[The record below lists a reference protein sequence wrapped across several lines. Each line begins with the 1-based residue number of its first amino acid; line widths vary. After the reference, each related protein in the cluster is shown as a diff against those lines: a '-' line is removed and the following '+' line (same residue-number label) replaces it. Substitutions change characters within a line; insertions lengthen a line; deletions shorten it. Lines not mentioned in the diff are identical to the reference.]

1 LAITR
6 TTPPMLTGSV
16 GSTRTT
22 WTLLNQSGGCQL
34 SSDATKARASSRRV
48 SGSSGL
54 RRTKRDGRSA
64 KRPIETRQAGGYPAA
79 WIKWSTHGDA
89 RVAVAMSRR
98 LSSYTARERRWMAAR
113 PLHGGL
119 NSQDASWICVAAP
132 AGRSSAGITSG
143 RGSSRLS
150 KREIPPPPT
159 RSKPTTSPASL
170 LLSREGFVCH
180 CAERS
185 AAYASGARRSRGK

>member
-1 LAITR
+1 
-6 TTPPMLTGSV
+6 
-16 GSTRTT
+16 
-22 WTLLNQSGGCQL
+22 
-34 SSDATKARASSRRV
+34 
-48 SGSSGL
+48 
-54 RRTKRDGRSA
+54 
-64 KRPIETRQAGGYPAA
+64 
-79 WIKWSTHGDA
+79 
-89 RVAVAMSRR
+89 MSRR

-185 AAYASGARRSRGK
+185 AAYASGARRRGEITRKCPGPLCSGGLARREDAAAGPDQHVVATYDADQAAAGINNGQPADALLCEHLGDLLEARRFRDRHRGRRHHLTDG